1 MESKMEEFQKINSGI
16 DKKIEEFQIAFIN
29 QSAMFMKETE
39 MDKKFEEF
47 QKQSLLN
54 QLQFRNKHPK
64 LRN

>member
-16 DKKIEEFQIAFIN
+16 DKKIEEVQIAFIN
-29 QSAMFMKETE
+29 QSATFMKETE

-54 QLQFRNKHPK
+54 QLQFRNK
-64 LRN
+64 LRY